1 MPPPRPDAPQETKRV
16 SGPSAPPPLPHA
28 DPTSAVETGDNED
41 DDDVGPKPPA
51 PVVGA
56 KRKAGGEA
64 GEDGEGEGDV
74 NGDEDEDED
83 EDEGFED
90 GDDAEQLP
98 ISHEIVL
105 KDHTKVSRLVL
116 LSTRAYGR
124 SAQRSLWT
132 LLERVSRRGATTTIR
147 SCGTLEGWTRG

>member
-1 MPPPRPDAPQETKRV
+1 M
-16 SGPSAPPPLPHA
+16 
-28 DPTSAVETGDNED
+28 DPTSAVEKGDNED
-41 DDDVGPKPPA
+41 DDDVGPKPPP

-116 LSTRAYGR
+116 LSTRAYAR

>member
-1 MPPPRPDAPQETKRV
+1 MPPPRPAAPQETKRV
-16 SGPSAPPPLPHA
+16 SEPSAPPPPPHA
-28 DPTSAVETGDNED
+28 DPTSAVGTRGHAD
-41 DDDVGPKPPA
+41 DDDVGPKPPV
-51 PVVGA
+51 PVAGA
-56 KRKAGGEA
+56 KRKAEGEA
-64 GEDGEGEGDV
+64 GEDGEGEV
-74 NGDEDEDED
+74 NGDDDEDGD

-105 KDHTKVSRLVL
+105 KDHTKVRRLVL
-116 LSTRAYGR
+116 LSTRAYAR

>member
-1 MPPPRPDAPQETKRV
+1 M
-16 SGPSAPPPLPHA
+16 
-28 DPTSAVETGDNED
+28 DPTSAVEKGDNED
-41 DDDVGPKPPA
+41 DDDVGPKPPP

-56 KRKAGGEA
+56 KRKAEGEA
-64 GEDGEGEGDV
+64 GEDGEDGV
-74 NGDEDEDED
+74 NGDGDNGDGDEDED

-105 KDHTKVSRLVL
+105 KDHTKVRRLVL
-116 LSTRAYGR
+116 LSTRAYAR